1 MWEERLSE
9 FVTLFIVI
17 NPFGVL
23 PAFLATTGGVAGH
36 AQRRIAATAV
46 LVSFV
51 VLLFF
56 IVAGGFVL
64 EKMGVSLR
72 SFQIGGGII
81 LFLIALEMV
90 RGESHAPA
98 ESEPASGHHHGLT
111 ALAIYPLAIP
121 KIAGPAAMLAVVL
134 LTDDHRFQ
142 FGELAMTTGVLAVVL
157 VITLGVLLTAGPIS
171 RLIGVSGASVISR
184 VLGMIL
190 VALAVQTILTGFGDW
205 LGLPKL

>member
-9 FVTLFIVI
+9 FITLFIVI

-23 PAFLATTGGVAGH
+23 PAFLAMTAGVPSDT
-36 AQRRIAATAV
+36 QRKLASMAV

-56 IVAGGFVL
+56 IVAGGFLL
-64 EKMGVSLR
+64 EKIGVSLR

-90 RGESHAPA
+90 RGETHAPTTA
-98 ESEPASGHHHGLT
+98 VGHDHGPM
-111 ALAIYPLAIP
+111 ALVIYPLAIP

-142 FGELAMTTGVLAVVL
+142 FQELAMTTGVLAIVL
-157 VITLGVLLTAGPIS
+157 IITLGALLAAGPIS
-171 RLIGVSGASVISR
+171 RLLGMSGASVVNR

-190 VALAVQTILTGFGDW
+190 VALAVQTILTGVGDW

>member
-1 MWEERLSE
+1 MWEERISE

-23 PAFLATTGGVAGH
+23 PAFLAMSGGLAITTQRKVAT
-36 AQRRIAATAV
+36 TAV
-46 LVSFV
+46 LVSFA

-56 IVAGGFVL
+56 IIAGGFLL

-98 ESEPASGHHHGLT
+98 QQWNGNDPT

-142 FGELAMTTGVLAVVL
+142 FKELAMTTGVLALVL
-157 VITLGVLLTAGPIS
+157 MITLGVLLAAGPIS
-171 RLIGVSGASVISR
+171 RLLGMSGASVISR

-190 VALAVQTILTGFGDW
+190 LALAVQTILTGIGDW